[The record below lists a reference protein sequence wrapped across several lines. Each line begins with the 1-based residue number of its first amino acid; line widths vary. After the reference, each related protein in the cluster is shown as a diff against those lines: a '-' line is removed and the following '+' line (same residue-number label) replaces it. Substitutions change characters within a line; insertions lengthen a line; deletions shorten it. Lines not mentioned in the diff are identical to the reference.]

1 MLLLTHLSAYSSSYF
16 LRKRVYRQLVMCSE
30 ISWRKMIQYCRQQMA
45 HVKKAKHTLISC
57 TLGSLKTVFK
67 FVSTAV
73 FVGLWGRGG
82 VRRGLVYEHFDVL

>member
-1 MLLLTHLSAYSSSYF
+1 
-16 LRKRVYRQLVMCSE
+16 
-30 ISWRKMIQYCRQQMA
+30 MA

-57 TLGSLKTVFK
+57 TRGSLTTVFK

-73 FVGLWGRGG
+73 LVGLSTSLPRPFPGAHSRWGKGAGNEVVGLWGGGG